1 MVKVIYSASTHGID
15 GHIVIVET
23 NLEGII
29 PFYTTV
35 GLPDNAVK
43 ESRERVS
50 AAIKNSGYFFP
61 QKRVT
66 INLAPADVRKEG
78 SSYDLPIALGILA
91 ASGQLDST
99 ELEHTV
105 VMGELSLEGG
115 IRPVRGA
122 LSVSLAATING
133 YASIIV
139 PEVNAAEAAMNPK
152 IKVFGVKDLEQTV
165 RFLNGEEVIKPTY
178 INTDDLFNQ
187 HSNYLV
193 DMRDVKGQDAA
204 KRALE
209 IAAAGSHN
217 LIMLGPPGSGK
228 TMLAKRFPT
237 ILPHLTLDEALE
249 TTKIHSIAGQLPK
262 DQPLLA
268 TRPYRSPHHTISD
281 AGLIGGGTYP
291 RPGEV
296 SLAHNGVLFLDELPE
311 FKRSVLEVMR
321 QPMEDGQVTLAR
333 AQVSATYPARFMLLS
348 AMNPCPCGFFGD
360 SKNECICS
368 PMVVQRYRSRI
379 SGPLMDRI
387 DLHIDVPAVKFEE
400 LSSLSEG
407 EPSATIRQRVQ
418 GAREIQRE
426 RFAGIK
432 GIYANAHMTP
442 KELKRFCQL
451 DDAGMNLL
459 RTAIDRLGLSA
470 RAFDR
475 ILKVSRTIADFEGAS
490 EISSAHVAESIQ
502 YRSLDRENLM

>member
-1 MVKVIYSASTHGID
+1 MVKTVYSAATQGID
-15 GHIVIVET
+15 GHIIIVET
-23 NLEGII
+23 NLEGFL
-29 PFYTTV
+29 PGYTTV

-91 ASGQLDST
+91 ASGQLDGDGMET
-99 ELEHTV
+99 RVIL
-105 VMGELSLEGG
+105 GELSLEGG
-115 IRPVRGA
+115 VRPIRGA
-122 LSVSLAATING
+122 LSVALAAAAKG
-133 YASIIV
+133 YTSIIV
-139 PEVNAAEAAMNPK
+139 PEINASEAAMAPR
-152 IKVFGVKDLEQTV
+152 IDVFGVKSLEQIV
-165 RFLNGEEVIKPTY
+165 RFLNGEEEIKPTRVN
-178 INTDDLFNQ
+178 IDALFSQ
-187 HSNYLV
+187 HSQYPV
-193 DMRDVKGQDAA
+193 DMREVKGQDAA

-237 ILPHLTLDEALE
+237 ILPHLTLEEALE
-249 TTKIHSIAGQLPK
+249 TTKIHSVAGQLPRNM
-262 DQPLLA
+262 PLLA
-268 TRPYRSPHHTISD
+268 IRPYRSPHHTISD

-296 SLAHNGVLFLDELPE
+296 SLANHGVLFLDELPE
-311 FKRSVLEVMR
+311 FKRSALEVMR

-333 AQVSATYPARFMLLS
+333 AQISSTYPARFMLIA
-348 AMNPCPCGFFGD
+348 AMNPCPCGFYGD
-360 SKNECICS
+360 SKNECTCS
-368 PMVVQRYRSRI
+368 PLVVQRYRSRI

-387 DLHIDVPAVKFEE
+387 DLHIEVPAVKFEE
-400 LSSLSEG
+400 LSSLADGESSE
-407 EPSATIRQRVQ
+407 SIRQRVQ
-418 GAREIQRE
+418 QAREIQLH
-426 RFAGIK
+426 RFKALP
-432 GIYANAHMTP
+432 GIYANAHMTS
-442 KELKRFCQL
+442 KELKQYCRL
-451 DDAGMNLL
+451 DEGGMNLL

-475 ILKVSRTIADFEGAS
+475 ISKVSRTIADIEAS
-490 EISSAHVAESIQ
+490 EAILPQHVAEAIQ